1 MRFFF
6 KTRKFKIGVAVLC
19 IVLVASIVVRIIS
32 GVLSPG
38 SGVLGVIISPFEQ
51 LFHSISDSINDF
63 SEKLNDGQNLMLENK
78 RLREEL
84 AQLRR
89 ESVDY
94 DETVRQN
101 QFYKDYLEIKEV
113 HPDYQFCD
121 ARVIA
126 CDKDDPYRNFV
137 INKGSTSG
145 LKEHDPVMAGQYL
158 VGYIHSVGLT
168 SAKVTTLLSPDITLG
183 VNDSRTDDPGLITGT
198 ADLAAENKVKLYNLA
213 RSCRVAVGD
222 YIVSSGEGIFPAG
235 LLVGK
240 VDNVKNDA
248 DSASIYATVTPFAE
262 LDDLRTVMVITS
274 FSGQGSLREAG

>member
-89 ESVDY
+89 
-94 DETVRQN
+94 
-101 QFYKDYLEIKEV
+101 
-113 HPDYQFCD
+113 
-121 ARVIA
+121 
-126 CDKDDPYRNFV
+126 
-137 INKGSTSG
+137 
-145 LKEHDPVMAGQYL
+145 
-158 VGYIHSVGLT
+158 
-168 SAKVTTLLSPDITLG
+168 
-183 VNDSRTDDPGLITGT
+183 
-198 ADLAAENKVKLYNLA
+198 
-213 RSCRVAVGD
+213 
-222 YIVSSGEGIFPAG
+222 
-235 LLVGK
+235 
-240 VDNVKNDA
+240 
-248 DSASIYATVTPFAE
+248 
-262 LDDLRTVMVITS
+262 
-274 FSGQGSLREAG
+274 